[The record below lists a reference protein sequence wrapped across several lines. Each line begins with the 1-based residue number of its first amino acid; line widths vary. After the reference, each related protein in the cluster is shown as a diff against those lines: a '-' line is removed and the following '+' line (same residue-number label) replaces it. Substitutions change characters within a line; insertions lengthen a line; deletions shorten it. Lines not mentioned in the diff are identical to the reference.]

1 MADIWDDNVL
11 EKPNW
16 KDHIQYFFSDGD
28 IQCMS
33 SRAID
38 LNSYYGVRLN
48 ADRIHFHTK
57 RGSMPPQQARHWS
70 EIKVRNFYNWMAAGY
85 PEEESQ
91 FKIFSLKQPNGN
103 RIRRSIREYESDPI
117 ALEKLKKAFRGMM
130 EKPLNDPSGYYLL
143 CSIHWLP
150 APALYC
156 RHHENS
162 YNPWHRAYLIAFE
175 DAMREIDGCEDVTLP
190 YWDIQDDYIPDF
202 LWEEPFSTY
211 EFKTDVKDF
220 RGFIAAKNGDTTTRQ
235 PQDNL
240 LDRVREYR
248 DDLGLTLSDYIDQA
262 LGASEWQDFNG
273 WTNSNNRRH
282 NGIIMAHDLGHALC
296 GTASVP
302 GQVNRSL
309 AVPNFAAFDP
319 LFWFF
324 HCNWDRLW
332 WKWQKAVDATTLD
345 KFTALAV
352 SEDDPDDWISDPVVS
367 MLQPFGVHAKDVIN
381 SSDWKIDYETYG
393 SELQIQPFSFLHGSL
408 GADKSIHVPNTDIV
422 SIRVKGVNRLLIPGS
437 FYLELLADDV
447 VIGKNYIFQSD
458 TPQFCLSCTKT
469 GRFSLDFS
477 VKINSIKNKELTVRV
492 ICLATSGLKV
502 MTPEEFGAPKINI
515 RLMLEQ

>member
-1 MADIWDDNVL
+1 M
-11 EKPNW
+11 
-16 KDHIQYFFSDGD
+16 
-28 IQCMS
+28 
-33 SRAID
+33 
-38 LNSYYGVRLN
+38 
-48 ADRIHFHTK
+48 T
-57 RGSMPPQQARHWS
+57 
-70 EIKVRNFYNWMAAGY
+70 
-85 PEEESQ
+85 
-91 FKIFSLKQPNGN
+91 
-103 RIRRSIREYESDPI
+103 
-117 ALEKLKKAFRGMM
+117 
-130 EKPLNDPSGYYLL
+130 
-143 CSIHWLP
+143 
-150 APALYC
+150 
-156 RHHENS
+156 
-162 YNPWHRAYLIAFE
+162 
-175 DAMREIDGCEDVTLP
+175 
-190 YWDIQDDYIPDF
+190 
-202 LWEEPFSTY
+202 
-211 EFKTDVKDF
+211 
-220 RGFIAAKNGDTTTRQ
+220 
-235 PQDNL
+235 
-240 LDRVREYR
+240 
-248 DDLGLTLSDYIDQA
+248 IDQA